1 MRDYGK
7 IYSRYWRNNDILHT
21 SDADKLLGTYLLTS
35 THTNLIGCSHL
46 PIGYVTADLGW
57 EEDKVKELL
66 TLQEKRDFITRC
78 SETNWLL
85 INNYLK
91 YNPIQN
97 QNQGIAAY
105 RLLLDIPD
113 DFKGKI
119 KLLKILKDF
128 QSKLP
133 ASFITLYNQTITG
146 SPISSSSKHESAT
159 TNTYSAVE
167 SYFEDFWQRQ
177 LRKEKKNKA
186 QDIWIKL
193 GLDKDGDRA
202 MHVIHCWEDQKRH
215 RKQYQDKSKTPLPHN
230 WLTDKQWQDEFIRTD
245 DPSLTPLNN
254 PIKNHPQIILE
265 NNNQAVAQQW
275 TRLSTKRQ

>member
-66 TLQEKRDFITRC
+66 SLQEKRDFITRC

-133 ASFITLYNQTITG
+133 ASFITLYNQIITG
-146 SPISSSSKHESAT
+146 SPIYTSSKHESAT

-186 QDIWIKL
+186 QDIWNKL

-254 PIKNHPQIILE
+254 PIKNNPQITLE
-265 NNNQAVAQQW
+265 NNDQAIAQQW